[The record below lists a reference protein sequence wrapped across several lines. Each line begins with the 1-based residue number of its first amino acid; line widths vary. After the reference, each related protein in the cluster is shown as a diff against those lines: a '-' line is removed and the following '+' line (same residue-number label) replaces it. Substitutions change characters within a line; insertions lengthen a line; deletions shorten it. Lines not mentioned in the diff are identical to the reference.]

1 MWNNKYTWRVGKNPG
16 TLRNFRWNQK
26 IWLTSVAFMFQYS
39 SFMASWLH
47 FTSSRV
53 LETCISL
60 HFPWS
65 YKITEL
71 GASKKCKCN
80 LSLQERLTWN
90 VKLKD
95 IKRQYCVVRGGKYL
109 YSGDRA
115 AVKVSRY
122 PHVISLISYPC
133 RLDTRG
139 ATGRCLRSSP
149 RSGRKIDRF
158 TARLQI
164 LRSQCVIN
172 SFTKKQVHE
181 RPSDCGWR
189 LPPFRSVL

>member
-1 MWNNKYTWRVGKNPG
+1 M
-16 TLRNFRWNQK
+16 L
-26 IWLTSVAFMFQYS
+26 QYS

-133 RLDTRG
+133 RRDTRG
-139 ATGRCLRSSP
+139 ATGRCLRSLP
-149 RSGRKIDRF
+149 RSGRKLTDLLPGRSSEVSVSSIHLQRNKSTRDQATVGDAYLRF
-158 TARLQI
+158 VPFFSLNFEPNKYFGKLNVRLKI
-164 LRSQCVIN
+164 I
-172 SFTKKQVHE
+172 
-181 RPSDCGWR
+181 
-189 LPPFRSVL
+189 

>member
-1 MWNNKYTWRVGKNPG
+1 MGKNPG
-16 TLRNFRWNQK
+16 TLLFGGIQKFGRPLKLNFFY
-26 IWLTSVAFMFQYS
+26 VQYS

>member
-1 MWNNKYTWRVGKNPG
+1 MGKNPG

-26 IWLTSVAFMFQYS
+26 IWLTSVAFMLQYS

-158 TARLQI
+158 TARKI

>member
-1 MWNNKYTWRVGKNPG
+1 MRKNPG

-133 RLDTRG
+133 RRDTRG

-158 TARLQI
+158 TARKI

-181 RPSDCGWR
+181 RPSDCGGR

>member
-1 MWNNKYTWRVGKNPG
+1 M
-16 TLRNFRWNQK
+16 L
-26 IWLTSVAFMFQYS
+26 QYS

-164 LRSQCVIN
+164 LRSQSVIN
-172 SFTKKQVHE
+172 SFTKKIYHTVN
-181 RPSDCGWR
+181 R
-189 LPPFRSVL
+189 LRSFLSLGLWVTWSLGHLVTQSLSIFLSTLLLTD

>member
-1 MWNNKYTWRVGKNPG
+1 
-16 TLRNFRWNQK
+16 
-26 IWLTSVAFMFQYS
+26 MFQYS

-133 RLDTRG
+133 RLDTGG

-164 LRSQCVIN
+164 LNTEVCEVSVSSIHWQRNMSTRDRATVGDA
-172 SFTKKQVHE
+172 SA
-181 RPSDCGWR
+181 S
-189 LPPFRSVL
+189 FRSLVLTLNHTNISESWMCVWRSFKF

>member
-1 MWNNKYTWRVGKNPG
+1 
-16 TLRNFRWNQK
+16 
-26 IWLTSVAFMFQYS
+26 
-39 SFMASWLH
+39 MASWLH

-133 RLDTRG
+133 RLDT
-139 ATGRCLRSSP
+139 GRYGSMFTKLTEIRPKNWQIYCQASDPQKSSIHLKKEKSP
-149 RSGRKIDRF
+149 RETK
-158 TARLQI
+158 RLWVTPT
-164 LRSQCVIN
+164 SV
-172 SFTKKQVHE
+172 S
-181 RPSDCGWR
+181 
-189 LPPFRSVL
+189 FRSLVLTLNQTNISESWMCVWRSFKF